1 MNLTIENDNENNI
14 DALSLNLRD
23 RTDVVIKYMYAAKK
37 LNCHPDFLDDIN
49 VEQLYKQ
56 HIHIRTGGQE
66 PGDEKRKGSL
76 DDFVFKFNELIESFR
91 SQGFMKGN
99 EVPLSSQNNLL
110 INGAHRVAICLA
122 LGYKIPVVKL
132 DFPGGLWDI
141 NWFINAGFRQEDINI
156 FLKAIAYLKPN
167 NFLVSILWAPVEQE
181 WCQIEKDINSEAP
194 ILFSRTLDFSND
206 AFDEMICD
214 IYSFDWGPMVGD
226 NILRKISLLKKFP
239 PKARVVFSEIEIN
252 HKPHCGKNLKE
263 MIRFKY
269 SSISPIDHFTTIH
282 VSESEAETNHLMNI
296 FCSENN
302 IFHLS
307 RRKPLRPELVEMLAN
322 YLSVLRKNKLN
333 PMDCCIVGGAAID
346 ILGLRNA
353 TDIDF
358 TLRESIRFSHFN
370 GGVTNLEG
378 NVDVVAHN
386 YARSFSAERPLTDDQ
401 IIKRSGKHFF
411 SRGLKFVDPVVAIT
425 RRQHQRRDKDLRDL
439 KLLAKYLD
447 Q

>member
-1 MNLTIENDNENNI
+1 
-14 DALSLNLRD
+14 
-23 RTDVVIKYMYAAKK
+23 
-37 LNCHPDFLDDIN
+37 
-49 VEQLYKQ
+49 
-56 HIHIRTGGQE
+56 
-66 PGDEKRKGSL
+66 
-76 DDFVFKFNELIESFR
+76 
-91 SQGFMKGN
+91 MKGN